1 MFRSV
6 GPSVG
11 LWVGNALVKID
22 EKRHF
27 MDSKSFSA
35 ERGGKRDEE
44 EGRTRRRK
52 GRRGE

>member
-22 EKRHF
+22 EKRPF
-27 MDSKSFSA
+27 MDSKLFSA
-35 ERGGKRDEE
+35 GRGGKRDEE
-44 EGRTRRRK
+44 ERGMRR
-52 GRRGE
+52 